1 MLIMIF
7 RVFNS
12 KWSPIVRR
20 QLEHGVAAFPWLG
33 LCFVPLLLVVWFGGD
48 QSGILYVRA
57 LQDFVSQAT
66 NASGK
71 GGS

>member
-33 LCFVPLLLVVWFGGD
+33 LCFIPLLLVVWFGGD
-48 QSGILYVRA
+48 
-57 LQDFVSQAT
+57 
-66 NASGK
+66 
-71 GGS
+71 